1 MQEQRPT
8 QSPPTSAPFWIVLTA
23 VVLAL
28 LLWEGFKKAF
38 VALLIPFGIA
48 FAAAKLT
55 RPMGLRLSKLAR
67 VNPKGGCVV
76 WGLLL
81 CLGAAV
87 AATSLSGTLWDRI
100 TTLSHQIPTY
110 ANAVEAH
117 VATLSHKV
125 STVLPFL
132 AEEGGKFGDLIG
144 GVVEEAA
151 SSLGGAAAGA
161 LGNAVSAFPQS
172 ILSLFIGVVAFLYLI
187 ADMDGIGQSAT
198 RLLTCFL
205 PQNTVCA
212 VSHGFTRFTDAMLG
226 YLRSTLILMLATF
239 GQLAAVFLFLGLEN
253 PLLTAL
259 FVAFI
264 DALPLLG
271 CGIVLIPW
279 ALWCFLE
286 GNALRGVVLL
296 ILQGLVYGVR
306 QFLEPHLIGKMSG
319 IHPFLALAVL
329 FAGLKLGGVTGMI
342 LAPILLIA
350 VVGSREK
357 E

>member
-8 QSPPTSAPFWIVLTA
+8 KSAPSSAPFWIVLTA

-38 VALLIPFGIA
+38 VAILVPFGIA
-48 FAAAKLT
+48 FAAAKLA

-67 VNPKGGCVV
+67 VNPKGGCAV

-100 TTLSHQIPTY
+100 TTLSRQIPSY
-110 ANAVEAH
+110 ASAVETH

-132 AEEGGKFGDLIG
+132 AEGEGKFGDLVS

-151 SSLGGAAAGA
+151 SSLGSSAAGV
-161 LGNAVSAFPQS
+161 LGDAVSAFPQG
-172 ILSLFIGVVAFLYLI
+172 IFSLFIGVVAFLYLI
-187 ADMDGIGQSAT
+187 ADMDGIGQSAK
-198 RLLTCFL
+198 RLLACFFSESSVSA
-205 PQNTVCA
+205 VC
-212 VSHGFTRFTDAMLG
+212 HGFTRFTGAMLG

-239 GQLAAVFLFLGLEN
+239 GQLAAVFLFLDIEN

-279 ALWCFLE
+279 TIWCFLE
-286 GNALRGVVLL
+286 GNALRGVILL

-306 QFLEPHLIGKMSG
+306 QFLEPRLIGKMSG

-342 LAPILLIA
+342 LSPILLIA
-350 VVGSREK
+350 MVGSREK